1 MDAAEKYEAAIDAWL
16 AAVIRAWPDAH
27 PEEEALLD
35 EADAAW
41 DDLTS
46 EQVAQ
51 THMEEDGYPMASE
64 YRHLG
69 VELRRA
75 LDRRSHQ
82 PSCHVLRVLLV
93 RMREIW
99 EQASEAERA
108 LLKPRSS
115 TWPWAAALAHVEARL
130 AKDINACLPLARK

>member
-1 MDAAEKYEAAIDAWL
+1 MDAAEKYESAIDAWL

-27 PEEEALLD
+27 PEEERLLD
-35 EADAAW
+35 AAHAAW

-46 EQVAQ
+46 EQVSLINTQ
-51 THMEEDGYPMASE
+51 EDGYPMASE

-75 LDRRSHQ
+75 LDRRLHQ
-82 PSCHVLRVLLV
+82 PSCHCLRVLLV

-99 EQASEAERA
+99 EQASEDERK

-115 TWPWAAALAHVEARL
+115 TWPWAPALAHVEGRL
-130 AKDINACLPLARK
+130 AKDINACLPLTRE